1 MHGVYVPE
9 AELDLDAESARL
21 RQVMDEV
28 GSVNLF
34 LSEGAGLPTIV
45 AESEQSGEEVA
56 RDPFGHVRI
65 DKINPGEWFGS
76 KFADRLGASKVMVQ
90 KSGYFSRSAPANS
103 RDLDLIRSMTGLAVD
118 CALDGNRG

>member
-9 AELDLDAESARL
+9 AVFDLDAESDRL
-21 RQVMDEV
+21 KKIMDEV

-45 AESEQSGEEVA
+45 AELERSGEEVA

-65 DKINPGEWFGS
+65 DKINPGEWFAS
-76 KFADRLGASKVMVQ
+76 QFAERVGAEKVLVQ
-90 KSGYFSRSAPANS
+90 KSGYFSRSAPANDATWS
-103 RDLDLIRSMTGLAVD
+103 
-118 CALDGNRG
+118 